1 MAKKKEMQRKY
12 KEELDKHL
20 QTRENQR
27 VKGKMTGVE
36 KQLNKDDLL
45 AYKHYDGTQ
54 YAIVPG
60 VTSNA
65 KVLDRTKFNLP
76 NALPPGELLLS

>member
-1 MAKKKEMQRKY
+1 MS
-12 KEELDKHL
+12 
-20 QTRENQR
+20 
-27 VKGKMTGVE
+27 GVE